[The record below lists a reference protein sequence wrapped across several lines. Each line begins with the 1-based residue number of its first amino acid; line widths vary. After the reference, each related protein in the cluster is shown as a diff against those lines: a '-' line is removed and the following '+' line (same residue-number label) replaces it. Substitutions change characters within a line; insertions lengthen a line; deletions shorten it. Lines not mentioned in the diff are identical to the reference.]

1 MRVSSR
7 SLVCA
12 ALALRAGTC
21 AVRYGARATLLSD
34 SLVRYRTTEDD
45 PPPGRG
51 KAGVNAVGGSFRD
64 RGSSDG

>member
-1 MRVSSR
+1 MRVSR

-12 ALALRAGTC
+12 AFALRAGTC
-21 AVRYGARATLLSD
+21 AVRYGARATLLLD

-51 KAGVNAVGGSFRD
+51 KATSQCRRVRSVTPGN
-64 RGSSDG
+64 SDG